1 MNHFIVGDFQ
11 MVPGSRKLQIR
22 CGLLMFL
29 AGWLHKCSSAIDD
42 FLSVDDN
49 VLFLTTEM
57 GSLLCD
63 NDY

>member
-1 MNHFIVGDFQ
+1 MA
-11 MVPGSRKLQIR
+11 PGSRKLQIR
-22 CGLLMFL
+22 CGLLMLL
-29 AGWLHKCSSAIDD
+29 AEWLHKCSPAIDD

-57 GSLLCD
+57 GLFLD